1 MSELASANWNFQYEM
16 ENPKNVLN
24 KTSNLGALPINQHY
38 VFFKNGAT
46 SLIQND
52 QNISAEIKN
61 ALERERINRNKND
74 HGDGSARPLG
84 FTENQM
90 SDLYYNSYGLDYN
103 VGSLGMPIDPL
114 TVVLITGGQTSLLG
128 LLTSQ
133 SIALILQAI
142 AFELFYSATS
152 FRIPKIGYTDYYT
165 YEEKINGDQKSKILP
180 KIVKRKHPYVDNENR
195 LQKDQL
201 VNLSS
206 EAGFKKTIGVSSYD
220 TILSKYQFNAGAG
233 FFSSPFKQTNRDSLR
248 SFVDNLKA
256 NASIKYEQLNK
267 LKEKY
272 PSDGGFISQSQN
284 REEFILENIKSRIN
298 GILAPISLYIDFSD
312 YKTVLTGPSQKGYP
326 NPQKE
331 KSIFGPY
338 ICRSKKSFF
347 YYPKIIINHPK
358 YSTLATLSNGIVWGG
373 GGINVFGGYPTIYS
387 TSSPSDFGAFQL
399 ITQIASYGIPPT
411 INGFCN
417 YMNKDKAFNL
427 GAGYSEDV
435 QTYKARSTC

>member
-1 MSELASANWNFQYEM
+1 MSELASANWNFQYGI

-24 KTSNLGALPINQHY
+24 KTSSLGVLPINQHY

-52 QNISAEIKN
+52 QNISPEVKKV
-61 ALERERINRNKND
+61 LEDERISRGRNS
-74 HGDGSARPLG
+74 HGDGTERPIA

-90 SDLYYNSYGLDYN
+90 SDLYYNSYGLDFS
-103 VGSLGMPIDPL
+103 VGSIGMPIDPL
-114 TVVLITGGQTSLLG
+114 TVVLFTGGQTSLFG
-128 LLTSQ
+128 LLA
-133 SIALILQAI
+133 SIGIASTLQAI

-165 YEEKINGDQKSKILP
+165 YETKDASNKVNKILSQ
-180 KIVKRKHPYVDNENR
+180 IVKRKHPYVDDQNR

-233 FFSSPFKQTNRDSLR
+233 FFSSPFKQINRDSLR

-272 PSDGGFISQSQN
+272 PSDGGFINQSKSS
-284 REEFILENIKSRIN
+284 EEFILESIRSRIN
-298 GILAPISLYIDFSD
+298 GILTPISLYIDFSD
-312 YKTVLTGPSQKGYP
+312 YKTVLIGSSQKGYP

-338 ICRSKKSFF
+338 ICRSKKTFV
-347 YYPKIIINHPK
+347 YYPKIIITHPK
-358 YSTLATLSNGIVWGG
+358 YSTLGTLSNGIVFGG

-387 TSSPSDFGAFQL
+387 TASSNDFGSFSL
-399 ITQIASYGIPPT
+399 IVQIASLGIPPT
-411 INGFCN
+411 IGGFCN

-435 QTYKARSTC
+435 QTYKAEPIC